1 MWFAIAG
8 YEKKKPDQLL
18 EQLIIK
24 NKARKTMVRYF
35 NWNFIYD
42 TKLLDSKL
50 RVWHVLLILD
60 IVKVT
65 HGYVKKG
72 RAETLLSF
80 LVSSRV

>member
-35 NWNFIYD
+35 N
-42 TKLLDSKL
+42 
-50 RVWHVLLILD
+50 
-60 IVKVT
+60 
-65 HGYVKKG
+65 
-72 RAETLLSF
+72 
-80 LVSSRV
+80 